1 MLDRSGGRPAKLRY
15 LSGSFQV
22 VAPGDYVVCAVT
34 GVRLPV
40 GSLRYWSAELQE
52 AYADARVAVGR
63 YNEMRAAQAAVAG
76 HGDRALRDMTG
87 RGGGV

>member
-22 VAPGDYVVCAVT
+22 VAPGDYVICAVT
-34 GVRLPV
+34 GARLPV

-52 AYADARVAVGR
+52 AYADAG
-63 YNEMRAAQAAVAG
+63 AAVARYNQM
-76 HGDRALRDMTG
+76 RAG
-87 RGGGV
+87 KP